1 MTGRRANINES
12 VVVSE
17 GPLMK
22 VFKTSM
28 RLLGHPEKQEILI
41 GTTTN
46 ATKIIPYHLYDIAD
60 CGNVNTLK
68 FPVLYARENL
78 ACVDLND

>member
-1 MTGRRANINES
+1 
-12 VVVSE
+12 
-17 GPLMK
+17 MK

-28 RLLGHPEKQEILI
+28 RLLGRPEKQELLT
-41 GTTTN
+41 GTSTN

-60 CGNVNTLK
+60 FGDVNTLK